1 MQREV
6 DWFKGKPLE
15 SRMTYYQASAALS
28 LGAPPISRT
37 FWKCRAIAL
46 RNGLKE
52 QAVSITN
59 EAFLEV
65 QRSHSWA
72 R

>member
-37 FWKCRAIAL
+37 FWKCPCNRPKE
-46 RNGLKE
+46 RTEGTGGLHDKRPG
-52 QAVSITN
+52 VP
-59 EAFLEV
+59 
-65 QRSHSWA
+65 
-72 R
+72 